1 VSSTDMTGHAVRE
14 SGRRGERY
22 REARE
27 RRARESRARRE
38 AYWAG
43 RIAAATT
50 PLQLFRVVA
59 DKLSTAVIQRER
71 RAAVEYDRARR
82 DRSPRQA
89 AAAKARLDAVRRE
102 IAADLAAVTDTLA
115 ALADK
120 HDTPRV

>member
-1 VSSTDMTGHAVRE
+1 VSSADMTGRPVRDP
-14 SGRRGERY
+14 GRRGERY

-38 AYWAG
+38 TYWAG

-71 RAAVEYDRARR
+71 RAAVEYDRARQGQ
-82 DRSPRQA
+82 DTRQE
-89 AAAKARLDAVRRE
+89 AAAKARLDTVRQE
-102 IAADLAAVTDTLA
+102 IAVDLAAVTDTLA

-120 HDTPRV
+120 HETPRV

>member
-1 VSSTDMTGHAVRE
+1 MTGRPVRE
-14 SGRRGERY
+14 PGRRGERY

-27 RRARESRARRE
+27 RRARESRARRD

-43 RIAAATT
+43 RIAAAST

-71 RAAVEYDRARR
+71 RAAVEYDRSRQGPDA
-82 DRSPRQA
+82 RQA
-89 AAAKARLDAVRRE
+89 AAARARLDVVRRE

-120 HDTPRV
+120 HETPRV

>member
-1 VSSTDMTGHAVRE
+1 MAGRPVRE
-14 SGRRGERY
+14 PGRRGERY

-27 RRARESRARRE
+27 RRARQSRARRE

-43 RIAAATT
+43 RIAAAAT

-71 RAAVEYDRARR
+71 RAVVAYERAR
-82 DRSPRQA
+82 QA
-89 AAAKARLDAVRRE
+89 CAPHQAMAAKARLDAVRRE
-102 IAADLAAVTDTLA
+102 ISADLAAVTDNLA

-120 HDTPRV
+120 HETTRV

>member
-1 VSSTDMTGHAVRE
+1 MTGRPVRE
-14 SGRRGERY
+14 PGRRGERY

-27 RRARESRARRE
+27 RRARESRARRD

-43 RIAAATT
+43 QIAAATT

-71 RAAVEYDRARR
+71 RAAVEYDRARQNQ
-82 DRSPRQA
+82 DARQA
-89 AAAKARLDAVRRE
+89 AAAKTRLDAARRE

-120 HDTPRV
+120 HETPRV

>member
-1 VSSTDMTGHAVRE
+1 MSSTDMTGRPVRE
-14 SGRRGERY
+14 PGRRGERY
-22 REARE
+22 REARD

-38 AYWAG
+38 TYWAG

-59 DKLSTAVIQRER
+59 DKLGTAVVQRER
-71 RAAVEYDRARR
+71 RAAVEYDRARQER
-82 DRSPRQA
+82 NGRQA

-102 IAADLAAVTDTLA
+102 IAADLAAVTDTLV

>member
-1 VSSTDMTGHAVRE
+1 MTGRPVRE
-14 SGRRGERY
+14 PGRRGERY

-27 RRARESRARRE
+27 RRARGSRARRQ

-43 RIAAATT
+43 RIAAAAT

-59 DKLSTAVIQRER
+59 DKLSTAVVQRER
-71 RAAVEYDRARR
+71 RAAVEYDRARQAR
-82 DRSPRQA
+82 DARQE
-89 AAAKARLDAVRRE
+89 AAAKAQLDKVRAE

-120 HDTPRV
+120 HETPRV